1 MNTPSDN
8 LDSKNRITIGYGL
21 QKPKE
26 TVKAR
31 LLLCFLLLVIYTFLS
46 FLHIGCPIK
55 YFSGISCPGCGMTRA
70 VLAALRLD
78 FEAAFYYH
86 PLFLLTP
93 LMFFLFLF
101 EFIIH
106 PKIYKV
112 TWSLIIVLFLLT
124 YLFRLFVTKNDI
136 VDIDIM
142 SGIVL
147 KLIQ

>member
-8 LDSKNRITIGYGL
+8 LDPKNRITIGYGI

-26 TVKAR
+26 TVKTR
-31 LLLCFLLLVIYTFLS
+31 LLLCFLILVTYAFLS
-46 FLHIGCPIK
+46 LFHIGCPIK
-55 YFSGISCPGCGMTRA
+55 YFSGISCPGCGMSRA
-70 VLAALRLD
+70 VLAVLRLD

-93 LMFFLFLF
+93 IMFLLFLF
-101 EFIIH
+101 EFFIH
-106 PKIYKV
+106 PMLYKI
-112 TWSLIIVLFLLT
+112 TWVLIIVLFLLT
-124 YLFRLFVTKNDI
+124 YFYRLIVTRNDI

-142 SGIVL
+142 SSIVL